1 MGIGFQPGLDQGKVS
16 SQVLCLVK
24 RDVQMFLSS
33 SLFLIE
39 HFINVFIE
47 EIQKVDELFTSF
59 FRLLVHPR
67 LVIFSSLIL
76 EVKEILTLQSMLT
89 EAHLQL

>member
-39 HFINVFIE
+39 HFIE
-47 EIQKVDELFTSF
+47 EIQKVDELWMVF

-67 LVIFSSLIL
+67 LEIFSSLIL